1 MFSQE
6 SDVRKLLF
14 LLLFLCGLPLSAQ
27 TDRATVTGTI
37 EDATGARVS
46 GANIVVAAADTAI
59 TQKTVSSSAG
69 VYALSALRVGN
80 YTADITAK
88 GFQPIHVERFQL
100 NVGETLTLNLT
111 LRAESV
117 ATSVE
122 VVSADTGL
130 DKNSAALGGVVQGA
144 QIRSIPLN
152 GRNWVSLMT
161 ITPGVIDSGTG
172 SQDQMRFAGLSDEDN
187 VYHLDGVDM
196 SGINHSYEKVA
207 IRLQPSTEALAEFRA
222 NSAAYS
228 ADQGGEPGGQMELVS
243 RSGGDRFHGAM
254 WEFIRNSVFDAAP
267 WGSATGLPAL
277 HLNNFGANLGGPV
290 WRSRKMFFFANW
302 ESLRQDINQ
311 PINGYVPSATFR
323 QQVLAASP
331 QLAPIVNAYPTSSV
345 ATSNSSVNLWY
356 GNGQNTQTEDSGLAR
371 FDYQI
376 DAKTALSIRYMTDHY
391 VNVAPYSGG
400 NGYLTDNGFTTLTT
414 PNVVIDLQR
423 TFSPRL
429 LNDFKFGFNRA
440 AFTQGQNTALPIAVA
455 VSGLS
460 SFGNPSGSVR
470 FDNSFNT
477 VDDLTYTK
485 GRHTLKAG
493 VYVRRIQE
501 NKSSP
506 NSFNQTLSFSSLQD
520 FQNDLIDT
528 DSYAGSVPLTGQRM
542 TEYFGYILDQYQ
554 MRPNLMW
561 NVGLRYEYFGV
572 DHEVLGRGVLV
583 DPLSCPT
590 VTCPAGTPWYNRNLL
605 DFSPRV
611 SVMWSPTAL
620 HGKMVVRSGFG
631 IYDGNGQFGNLGQAV
646 GNLTS
651 ASYTLTQQQ
660 APGLSYPLGPYT
672 GAIAESYSPA
682 ASPRNRKDLQIDEWT
697 LSVQQEVLPRT
708 QLTLTYIGDSQS
720 HAFSDWTLNGIN
732 PATGTRPYAG
742 YSTLDYRGTFNHATY
757 HALDAGIQHNVR
769 PGLFFEANYQWS
781 HSIDG
786 GGVGGGEAD
795 IPQNFSCLR
804 CERASS
810 DKDMRNYFTTS
821 VVWDLPVGRGHAL
834 LGNISALTNSF
845 LGGWQLSGI
854 ADARSGLPVNI
865 LISRATSALPDGL
878 NKNQRPNRVPGQPLY
893 LANRT
898 TGNWFNPA
906 AFSTPANGT
915 WGNTP
920 RNDGRAPGLWQI
932 DPALSKRFPIR
943 ESMAL
948 NFRAEA
954 FNILNRAQYGTPGA
968 TFGTSSF
975 GVITSSFNTVPTG
988 TGTPRELQFMLK
1000 FEY

>member
-1 MFSQE
+1 M
-6 SDVRKLLF
+6 RKLIF
-14 LLLFLCGLPLSAQ
+14 LLLFSCVMSSSAQ

-37 EDATGARVS
+37 EDSMGARVP
-46 GANIVVAAADTAI
+46 GASVVVSAADTAI
-59 TQKTVSSSAG
+59 AHQTATSGAG
-69 VYALSALRVGN
+69 VYTISALRVGN
-80 YTADITAK
+80 YTAEITAK
-88 GFQPIHVERFQL
+88 GFEPIHVEAFQL
-100 NVGETLTLNLT
+100 NVGQTLILNVT
-111 LRAESV
+111 LRPESV
-117 ATSVE
+117 STQVE
-122 VVSADTGL
+122 VISADTGL
-130 DKNSAALGGVVQGA
+130 DKNSAALGIVVQGG
-144 QIRSIPLN
+144 QIRSVPLN

-172 SQDQMRFAGLSDEDN
+172 SQDQMRFVGLSDEDN

-196 SGINHSYEKVA
+196 SGVNHSYQKVT

-222 NSAAYS
+222 NAAVYS

-267 WGSATGLPAL
+267 WGAATGLPAL
-277 HLNNFGANLGGPV
+277 HLNNFGANLGGPA
-290 WRSRKMFFFANW
+290 WRSRKMFFFVNW

-311 PINGYVPSATFR
+311 PINGYVPSASYR
-323 QQVLAASP
+323 AAVLATSP
-331 QLAPIVNAYPTSSV
+331 QLAPIVNAFPTSTV
-345 ATSNSSVNLWY
+345 TTSNASENIWY
-356 GNGQNTQTEDSGLAR
+356 GNGKNTQTEDSGLAR
-371 FDYQI
+371 FDYQV
-376 DAKTALSIRYMTDHY
+376 DAKTALSVRYMTDHF
-391 VNVAPYSGG
+391 VNTAPYSAG
-400 NGYLTDNGFTTLTT
+400 NGYLTDTGFTTLTT
-414 PNVVIDLQR
+414 PNVVVDLQR

-429 LNDFKFGFNRA
+429 LNDFKFGVNRA
-440 AFTQGQNTALPIAVA
+440 AFTQGQSTALPIAVS

-460 SFGNPSGSVR
+460 AFGNPSGSVR

-493 VYVRRIQE
+493 VYIRRIQE

-506 NSFNQTLSFSSLQD
+506 NTFNQTISFTSLQS
-520 FQNDLIDT
+520 FQNDLIDS
-528 DSYAGSVPLTGQRM
+528 DSYKGSVPLTGQRM

-583 DPLSCPT
+583 DPLTCPT
-590 VTCPAGTPWYNRNLL
+590 VTCPAGTQWYSPNLL
-605 DFSPRV
+605 DFSPRI
-611 SVMWSPTAL
+611 SVTWSPTAL
-620 HGKMVVRSGFG
+620 HGKTVVRSGFG
-631 IYDGNGQFGNLGQAV
+631 IYDGNGQFGNLGQPV
-646 GNLTS
+646 GNITA

-660 APGLSYPLGPYT
+660 APGLSYPLGTYT
-672 GAIAESYSPA
+672 GAISESYSPA

-697 LSVQQEVLPRT
+697 LSVQHEVLPRT
-708 QLTLTYIGDSQS
+708 QVTLTYIGDSQS

-732 PATGTRPYAG
+732 PNTNTRPYAG
-742 YSTLDYRGTFNHATY
+742 YSTLDYRGSFNHATY
-757 HALDAGIQHNVR
+757 HALDATIQRNIH
-769 PGLFFEANYQWS
+769 PGLFVEANYQWS

-795 IPQNFSCLR
+795 IPQNFNCLR

-810 DKDMRNYFTTS
+810 DKDMRHYFTTS
-821 VVWDLPVGRGHAL
+821 LVWDLPIGRGHAL
-834 LGNISALTNSF
+834 LGDVPSLANTL

-865 LISRATSALPDGL
+865 LISRATTALPDQL
-878 NKNQRPNRVPGQPLY
+878 NKNQRPNLVPGQPLY
-893 LANRT
+893 PTNRT
-898 TGNWFNPA
+898 PQNWFNAA

-920 RNDGRAPGLWQI
+920 RNYGRAPGLWQI
-932 DPALSKRFPIR
+932 DPALSKRFAIR
-943 ESMAL
+943 EGMAL

-968 TFGTSSF
+968 TVGTSSF